1 MQSLYGAIAN
11 TNKKEIMAISIN
23 NVYQKVLALA
33 NKEQRGYIT
42 PQEFNLFAEYAQL
55 DIFNK
60 YFDDLRGVKSI
71 NVNSDYSDSKISI
84 KERISAFELFNQSLT
99 SYGLGFSNL
108 PNNLY
113 SLGSVTVNWDS
124 IASIVQVQ
132 RVDTKEAN
140 KYVNTALASPTKNN
154 PIYTQVAGGS
164 MDLQNNGRIRIY
176 PQPTG
181 ADSVNINY
189 IKKPRKPN
197 WTYVISNG
205 NALFNATSSNKQDFD
220 LHDSEENNLAIKIL
234 QLAGISIK
242 DGSLVQAASQEEIKK
257 IQQQKQ

>member
-1 MQSLYGAIAN
+1 MVNIDS
-11 TNKKEIMAISIN
+11 
-23 NVYQKVLALA
+23 VYQKVLALA

-42 PQEFNLFAEYAQL
+42 PQEFNLFAEYAQT

-84 KERISAFELFNQSLT
+84 KERISAFELFNQSLA
-99 SYGLGFSNL
+99 SYSLGFSNL

-124 IASIVQVQ
+124 IDSVVQVQ

-176 PQPTG
+176 PQPIG

-197 WTYVISNG
+197 WTYVVSNG

-220 LHDSEENNLAIKIL
+220 LHDSEENNLVIKIL

-242 DGSLVQAASQEEIKK
+242 DGGLVQAASQEEIKK

>member
-1 MQSLYGAIAN
+1 
-11 TNKKEIMAISIN
+11 MAISIN

-42 PQEFNLFAEYAQL
+42 PQEFNLFAEYAQT

-60 YFDDLRGVKSI
+60 YFDDLRGIKSI
-71 NVNSDYSDSKISI
+71 NVDSDYSDSRISI

-124 IASIVQVQ
+124 ISQIVQVQ

-140 KYVNTALASPTKNN
+140 KYVNTNLAAPTKSN
-154 PIYTQVAGGS
+154 PIYTHVAGGNI
-164 MDLQNNGRIRIY
+164 DIQHNGRIRIY
-176 PQPTG
+176 PQPSG
-181 ADSVNINY
+181 ADSIQVNY
-189 IKKPRKPN
+189 IKKPNKPN
-197 WTYVISNG
+197 WTYVISSNN
-205 NALFNATSSNKQDFD
+205 NALFNSQDPSFQDFEI
-220 LHDSEENNLAIKIL
+220 HESEENNLVIKIL

>member
-1 MQSLYGAIAN
+1 
-11 TNKKEIMAISIN
+11 MAASIN

-60 YFDDLRGVKSI
+60 YFDDLRGIKSI

-84 KERISAFELFNQSLT
+84 KERISAFELSIQGLN
-99 SYGLGFSNL
+99 SYNNGFSDL
-108 PNNLY
+108 PNDLY
-113 SLGSVTVNWDS
+113 SLGSVVVNYDS
-124 IASIVQVQ
+124 VGQFSADISKTVQVQ

-140 KYVNTALASPTKNN
+140 KYINTALAAPTRLN
-154 PIYTQVAGGS
+154 PIYTHVGGDIS
-164 MDLQNNGRIRIY
+164 NQHNGVIRIY
-176 PQPTG
+176 PKPN
-181 ADSVNINY
+181 ASDSVNINY
-189 IKKPRKPN
+189 IKKPNKPN
-197 WTYVISNG
+197 WTYVISGNN
-205 NALFNATSSNKQDFD
+205 NALFNNTSSNYQNFE
-220 LHDSEENNLAIKIL
+220 LHESEENNLVIKIL

-242 DGSLVQAASQEEIKK
+242 DGGLAQAASQEEIKK

>member
-1 MQSLYGAIAN
+1 MVN
-11 TNKKEIMAISIN
+11 IN

-42 PQEFNLFAEYAQL
+42 PQEFNLFAEYAQI

-60 YFDDLRGVKSI
+60 YFDDLKGAKGIS
-71 NVNSDYSDSKISI
+71 VNSDYSDSKISI
-84 KERISAFELFNQSLT
+84 KEKISSFELLNQGLT

-108 PNNLY
+108 PNDLY
-113 SLGSVTVNWDS
+113 SLGSVTVNWAS
-124 IASIVQVQ
+124 TASIVQVQ

-140 KYVNTALASPTKNN
+140 KYVNTPLTTPTQQN
-154 PIYTQVAGGS
+154 PIYTHAAGTINT
-164 MDLQNNGRIRIY
+164 QHNGRIRIY

-181 ADSVNINY
+181 ADSIQINY
-189 IKKPRKPN
+189 IKKPNKPN
-197 WTYVISNG
+197 WTYVISSNN
-205 NALFNATSSNKQDFD
+205 NALFNSTSPSFQDFEI
-220 LHDSEENNLAIKIL
+220 HESEENNLVIKIL

-242 DGSLVQAASQEEIKK
+242 DGSLIQAASQEEIKK